1 MTDKKISQLP
11 SATTPLSGGE
21 ILPAVQGTATVKVPV
36 TALTNAQALTPASVN
51 IGSTLGTNK
60 LAVGGT
66 VYVSGAVTAS
76 SLALNGAT
84 LGSNTLAVTGSA
96 SISSGVTADTA
107 AIGGA
112 TLGSNDLAVAGSA
125 DFGSP
130 VTFSTGSAVDPSITH
145 AGDTGTGF
153 YFATSSGLRMTTG
166 GVTAAYVSSGQCL
179 GVGVAP
185 DDMYRVD
192 IVPPGSGGV
201 MRATRGTSQLVFYQI
216 NNGAVFNGTESSND
230 YNIITSGAVR
240 MNYAAAG
247 NVYVGPVSG
256 VVMATAAT
264 DGFFG
269 ITVCSGAPTGT
280 PTDNTNRAPMVFDK
294 ANLRL
299 YAYLSGVWRYA
310 TFT

>member
-36 TALTNAQALTPASVN
+36 TALTNSQALNPASVN
-51 IGSTLGTNK
+51 IGSTLGSNK

-84 LGSNTLAVTGSA
+84 LGANTFAVTGSA
-96 SISSGVTADTA
+96 NISAGVTADTV

-112 TLGSNDLAVAGSA
+112 TIGPNDLAVSGPA

-130 VTFSTGSAVDPSITH
+130 ATFPTGSATAPSITH
-145 AGDTGTGF
+145 ASDTGTGF
-153 YFATSSGLRMTTG
+153 YFATSSGLRMATG
-166 GVTAAYVSSGQCL
+166 GINAAYVSSGQCL
-179 GVGVAP
+179 GFGVAP
-185 DDMYRVD
+185 DDTYRVD
-192 IVPPGSGGV
+192 ITPPSSGGIL
-201 MRATRGTSQLVFYQI
+201 RSTRGTSQLTFYQVS
-216 NNGAVFNGTESSND
+216 NSSVYAGNTSSND
-230 YNIITSGAVR
+230 LNVITSGAVR
-240 MNYAAAG
+240 MKVAAAG
-247 NVYVGPVSG
+247 NVYVGPVTAT
-256 VVMATAAT
+256 VMATAAT